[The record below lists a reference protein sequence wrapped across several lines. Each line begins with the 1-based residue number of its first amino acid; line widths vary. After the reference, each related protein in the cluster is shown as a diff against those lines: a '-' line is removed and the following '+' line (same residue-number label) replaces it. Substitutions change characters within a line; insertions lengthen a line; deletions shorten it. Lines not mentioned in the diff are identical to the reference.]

1 VNELFGLDQQ
11 DHSLIQQLLRDWKA
25 RFPWL
30 RPHNRRRGGWG
41 GGGSKQIVW
50 ATVLRSLSYDDPPTT
65 GISSYIVRPTTST
78 IESWENKGYSIGD
91 VVSYDSGSPTA
102 QGWNRSYTCIQAP
115 GSSPP
120 TEGEDNAWWTLGGS
134 DEIEID
140 LSMGYAAYSSSKRD
154 LRNWLGWLV
163 EDGVQPIIKR
173 AEPAG
178 DKWFFALNLFF
189 AGTEATSSL
198 RWHETDKR
206 VMAVWR

>member
-1 VNELFGLDQQ
+1 MDDRFYLNKKDRDGILQM
-11 DHSLIQQLLRDWKA
+11 LRDWRA

-30 RPHNRRRGGWG
+30 RKQHRRRGGYG

-91 VVSYDSGSPTA
+91 VVSYDGGGTI
-102 QGWNRSYTCIQAP
+102 QGRNRSYTCIQAP

-140 LSMGYAAYSSSKRD
+140 RALGYEAYSSSKRD
-154 LRNWLGWLV
+154 LRYWLPWLV
-163 EDGVQPIIKR
+163 EEAVLPIIKR
-173 AEPAG
+173 D
-178 DKWFFALNLFF
+178 DKWFFALHLSF
-189 AGTEATSSL
+189 AGTESASSL
-198 RWHETDKR
+198 RWNETDER